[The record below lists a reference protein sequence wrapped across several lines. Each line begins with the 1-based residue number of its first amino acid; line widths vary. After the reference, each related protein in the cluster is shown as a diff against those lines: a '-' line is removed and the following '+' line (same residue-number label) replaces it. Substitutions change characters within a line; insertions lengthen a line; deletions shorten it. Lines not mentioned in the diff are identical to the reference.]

1 MTHGK
6 AYLMKHILSQRP
18 LQGEPAQG
26 NDKTQV
32 LVVDAMP
39 EVHNLKKEQPP
50 QNWFTLRSISLA
62 KSSVKLQK
70 GITKRST

>member
-1 MTHGK
+1 MSVIPRANFSPDGSPLITHDK

-18 LQGEPAQG
+18 LQGEPAQD

-50 QNWFTLRSISLA
+50 QNWFT
-62 KSSVKLQK
+62 
-70 GITKRST
+70 